1 MHEIWKLIEEA
12 IDTTIKDLRN
22 LFRLVKENEEIK
34 DRVLGGLRNLFRIEK
49 ENKTIKDI
57 IVRNIRNLFE
67 NEEEENY
74 CKPVRL
80 SNFWSNNYIEYRS
93 NGDRNKTL
101 SVEEYLNKTRP
112 YLKDIINNLKKSDTV
127 QLTITINF
135 IYSTDD
141 NDKEG
146 EMYSKSYNIEIM
158 MNNEA
163 DEVTNESLKKWYQ
176 TKLEELLKG
185 SKIMFIY
192 CIMNVIK

>member
-1 MHEIWKLIEEA
+1 MQYLYKC
-12 IDTTIKDLRN
+12 N
-22 LFRLVKENEEIK
+22 LF
-34 DRVLGGLRNLFRIEK
+34 DY
-49 ENKTIKDI
+49 
-57 IVRNIRNLFE
+57 
-67 NEEEENY
+67 EEENY
-74 CKPVRL
+74 YKPVRV
-80 SNFWSNNYIEYRS
+80 SNFWSDNYIEYRS

-163 DEVTNESLKKWYQ
+163 DEVTNESLKK
-176 TKLEELLKG
+176 
-185 SKIMFIY
+185 
-192 CIMNVIK
+192 